1 MFMQI
6 RIKRK
11 IFINTK
17 RQPIGANTGDI
28 SKTLKNSQKSNR
40 YWNQFY
46 KVI

>member
-17 RQPIGANTGDI
+17 RQPIGADTGGI
-28 SKTLKNSQKSNR
+28 SKTFRQIRIKRKIFVKIN
-40 YWNQFY
+40 
-46 KVI
+46 